1 MLNTWVWHNY
11 WYSYNTPNDLVDYYF
26 NTILSQHTVF
36 FLGTCFS
43 GTCKLLLRLLYKV
56 RWSMQ
61 GNSGITTGSIKYKL
75 LCDLYS
81 AIKER
86 LSSSVSQCSNKY

>member
-1 MLNTWVWHNY
+1 
-11 WYSYNTPNDLVDYYF
+11 
-26 NTILSQHTVF
+26 
-36 FLGTCFS
+36 
-43 GTCKLLLRLLYKV
+43 
-56 RWSMQ
+56 MQ